1 LAIFL
6 WRQQTGNHG
15 QSAESDPSPLIERYK
30 KLVDPDSEVH
40 AKKCSQ
46 RKQRKEKNEC
56 YRDQKGKRG
65 NVRNHC
71 RALSRGHVA
80 TKHGVVTLTGLVSS
94 FWEKDAAEKDA
105 ILVHAVKGVAND
117 IEVRPFWQ
125 PTDPDIARHAIRDPV
140 FDRRMLSGFSG
151 WSGASRSAIAGTF
164 ARQACV
170 KLDGKKRYGR
180 ANRNWNSAIS

>member
-1 LAIFL
+1 MEL
-6 WRQQTGNHG
+6 WNL
-15 QSAESDPSPLIERYK
+15 ESDPKIGSDGYI
-30 KLVDPDSEVH
+30 
-40 AKKCSQ
+40 A
-46 RKQRKEKNEC
+46 
-56 YRDQKGKRG
+56 
-65 NVRNHC
+65 
-71 RALSRGHVA
+71 VA
-80 TKHGVVTLTGLVSS
+80 TKHGVVTLTGFVSS

-125 PTDPDIARHAIRDPV
+125 PTDPDIAPVFTVDADFVLVTAAIPGVVTELEHRGLRIAWHPFTVNAQKSGSDLTNDPV

>member
-1 LAIFL
+1 M
-6 WRQQTGNHG
+6 
-15 QSAESDPSPLIERYK
+15 
-30 KLVDPDSEVH
+30 
-40 AKKCSQ
+40 
-46 RKQRKEKNEC
+46 
-56 YRDQKGKRG
+56 
-65 NVRNHC
+65 
-71 RALSRGHVA
+71 
-80 TKHGVVTLTGLVSS
+80 TLTGLVSS